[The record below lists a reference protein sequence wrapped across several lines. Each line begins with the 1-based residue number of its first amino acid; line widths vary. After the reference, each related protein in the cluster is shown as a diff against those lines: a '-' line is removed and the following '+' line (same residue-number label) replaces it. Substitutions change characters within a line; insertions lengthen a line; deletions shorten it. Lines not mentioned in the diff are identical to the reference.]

1 LPAHARARPAGGAR
15 RHHPHPR
22 RLEDLDRRHG
32 AEGARPGREPRRHRD
47 AHPPRAGEERQPGN
61 GEDREALHRGR
72 KGDQDPPGRAPLVLY
87 VSTRGNA
94 PPRRFADI
102 LLEGLAPDGGLYVP
116 EGVRWESLAAWRG
129 LSYLRLAFQVLA
141 QFMNVVPVLKRVVE
155 T

>member
-1 LPAHARARPAGGAR
+1 AGGAR

-32 AEGARPGREPRRHRD
+32 AEGARQGREPRRHRH
-47 AHPPRAGEERQPGN
+47 AYPPRAGEERRPGN

-72 KGDQDPPGRAPLVLY
+72 KGAQDPPGRAPLVLY

-94 PPRRFADI
+94 PPRRFTDI
-102 LLEGLAPDGGLYVP
+102 LLEGLAPAGGLYVP
-116 EGVRWESLAAWRG
+116 ASYPRADLASLRETSYCEPAHALLAPFMAA
-129 LSYLRLAFQVLA
+129 
-141 QFMNVVPVLKRVVE
+141 VPHPTRIVDSSS